1 MGTISNAVQAAIA
14 NAVNNPVSTIAGF
27 ALGPVAGFATQ
38 AISNAISAANRGVT
52 GPDDASQAQTSVQSS
67 TQSPSGGGGIN
78 TLQAYA
84 PLYNA
89 PGTSGDSTMDA
100 YIRRLRINLGLPV

>member
-1 MGTISNAVQAAIA
+1 MGTIANAVQNAIT

-52 GPDDASQAQTSVQSS
+52 GPDDASQAQTSVQSGPS
-67 TQSPSGGGGIN
+67 QSPSDGGGIA
-78 TLQAYA
+78 TIQSYA
-84 PLYNA
+84 PTYNA
-89 PGTSGDSTMDA
+89 DTGNPTMDA
-100 YIRRLRINLGLPV
+100 YIRQLRVNLGLPV